1 MAVSSLTSLA
11 AFAKRH
17 DCDTLSTQSKGD
29 KPKEPKVVK
38 IAIIGAGSTVFMKNI
53 VTDIVLEPGLE
64 SAHIALHDIDAERL
78 AVSEKV
84 ARRICDTTNT
94 RLTISASLNR
104 REALQHADFV
114 ITMIQVGGYNPATV
128 IDFDIPKKYG
138 LRQTIGDTLGI
149 GGIMRGIRT
158 VPVLRQIADDMA
170 DCCPDALLL
179 QYVNPMAINC
189 LALSKLAPQLNY
201 IGLCHSVQ
209 GTAIDLA
216 RDLGEKPESIDYDC
230 AGINHVAFYTRFEK
244 RHADGRMEDLY
255 PRLRQLAQSRE
266 YGRGWE
272 DCANH
277 VRYDMLT
284 RLGYFVT
291 ESSEHFAEYTPYFI
305 KSNQPQLI
313 DNYEIPLDEYP
324 RRCEAQIAE
333 WEAQAAALTGDDEM
347 FCEKSVEYAARI
359 IGAMT
364 QGRRDKIHGN
374 LANRGLIDNLPE
386 NACVEVPCLVDEHG
400 VVPQKVGALPPHLTA
415 LMQTNIN
422 VQQLTVEA
430 LVTGQREHVYHAAM
444 LDPHTAAELNLDQ
457 IWALVDEMLD
467 AHGEAIPEL
476 R

>member
-1 MAVSSLTSLA
+1 MAVSSLTPLA

-305 KSNQPQLI
+305 RGNQPQLI
-313 DNYEIPLDEYP
+313 DKYEIPLDEYP

-333 WEAQAAALTGDDEM
+333 WDAQAAALTGDGEM
-347 FCEKSVEYAARI
+347 VCEKSLEYAARI

-374 LANRGLIDNLPE
+374 VANHGLIDNLPKTPVSK
-386 NACVEVPCLVDEHG
+386 CRVW
-400 VVPQKVGALPPHLTA
+400 
-415 LMQTNIN
+415 LMVKASCHKRSARCRRI
-422 VQQLTVEA
+422 
-430 LVTGQREHVYHAAM
+430 
-444 LDPHTAAELNLDQ
+444 
-457 IWALVDEMLD
+457 
-467 AHGEAIPEL
+467 
-476 R
+476 

>member
-1 MAVSSLTSLA
+1 MAVSSLTPLA

-158 VPVLRQIADDMA
+158 VPVLRQIADDIA

-364 QGRRDKIHGN
+364 QGRLDKIHGN

-400 VVPQKVGALPPHLTA
+400 VVPQKVGALPPHLAA

>member
-1 MAVSSLTSLA
+1 M
-11 AFAKRH
+11 
-17 DCDTLSTQSKGD
+17 
-29 KPKEPKVVK
+29 VK

-53 VTDIVLEPGLE
+53 VTDIVLEPGLAR
-64 SAHIALHDIDAERL
+64 AHIALHDIDEKRL
-78 AVSEKV
+78 DTSLKV
-84 ARRICDTTNT
+84 AQRIAETTAT
-94 RLTISASLNR
+94 APHLSATLNR
-104 REALQHADFV
+104 RAALQNADFV
-114 ITMIQVGGYNPATV
+114 ITMIQVGGYQPATV

-149 GGIMRGIRT
+149 GGIMRGLRT
-158 VPVLRQIADDMA
+158 VPVLKQIVDDIA

-189 LALSKLAPQLNY
+189 LALSKLAPELNFV
-201 IGLCHSVQ
+201 GLCHSVQ

-216 RDLGEKPESIDYDC
+216 RDLGERAEDIDYDC

-255 PRLRQLAQSRE
+255 PRLKKLADSGE

-277 VRYDMLT
+277 VRYDLLK
-284 RLGYFVT
+284 RFGYFVT

-305 KSNQPQLI
+305 KDAQPQLI
-313 DNYEIPLDEYP
+313 EKYEIPLDEYP
-324 RRCEAQIAE
+324 RRCKAQIAE
-333 WEAQAAALTGDDEM
+333 WETQADALTGDGEM
-347 FCEKSVEYAARI
+347 VCEKSVEYAARI
-359 IGAMT
+359 IAARALGTA
-364 QGRRDKIHGN
+364 DKIHGN
-374 LANRGLIDNLPE
+374 VANNGLISNLPE
-386 NACVEVPCLVDEHG
+386 NACVEVPCLVDGTGLH
-400 VVPQKVGALPPHLTA
+400 PQKTDPLPLHLAA

-430 LVTGQREHVYHAAM
+430 LITGKREHVYHAAM
-444 LDPHTAAELNLDQ
+444 LDPHTSAELNLDQ

-467 AHGEAIPEL
+467 AHGAAIPEL

>member
-400 VVPQKVGALPPHLTA
+400 VVPQKVGALPPHLAA